1 MGEKEREWGLW
12 TIVAVSSLLFATG
25 DCACLAYLAD
35 HLLPSVIFGSTAAF
49 TLFLALYEVTR
60 GKLLAEEAG
69 EEREEGEPKREE
81 KPKVE
86 AEPRTRKGAEIEAA
100 EAEEPLP
107 VRWVSGN
114 RFARSLAKK
123 MGEAI
128 SEYIPQIALPM
139 SPYAFA
145 AEHVFFLFLS
155 LPLALAAPIL
165 ALLFTP
171 LFFFLLA
178 VPPTLFATPWLRL
191 KTMVGDRKREAA
203 GELPFFAIHA
213 ALAQSAG
220 LNMYES
226 LKNTIGE
233 EILKQ
238 TERGA
243 RFVRRNVQVLEMSP
257 TAAIEEL
264 GRSHPHEP
272 TQRLLLGY
280 TSEWRSGGDLS
291 SFLEDKAEQHLR
303 LAIHQWEDYRR
314 DVGTVAEIAIT
325 GLFVLPILV
334 LMATFLSPAT
344 ATVLGVGFVAI
355 GIPVLLAAGFA
366 MIRSTQPKDYT
377 AYSGNRILPFIL
389 SPLAF
394 FATHALA
401 GFWVSLSVA
410 AGVGLLAFAIPVV
423 IEKRRTLA
431 HEEAL
436 PQFLRDVTEY
446 QKLNY
451 PLPRAIRTLC
461 KEESYN
467 SHFNDLLNRV
477 AAQLEVGTRPSEIT
491 VPSRSWLTRLSF
503 FYLGQIAESGGYTAK
518 SMELLSDFISRIKDT
533 RDEVRSGTKI
543 YRYIALGVPVA
554 LALIVGV
561 MMGMFQLFA
570 MPEFAG
576 VKGGMGA
583 VGGTGFLGMFQTPPV
598 FDVIAKATIFS
609 SSIGL
614 GFLTSYAADFSPKDL
629 TWPAIG
635 AFLAGAAMHLLPM
648 ISDFFTS
655 FFGF

>member
-1 MGEKEREWGLW
+1 MTNNEEEKEKQKGRKSGQEG
-12 TIVAVSSLLFATG
+12 G
-25 DCACLAYLAD
+25 
-35 HLLPSVIFGSTAAF
+35 P
-49 TLFLALYEVTR
+49 EV
-60 GKLLAEEAG
+60 E
-69 EEREEGEPKREE
+69 
-81 KPKVE
+81 V
-86 AEPRTRKGAEIEAA
+86 EPRATKGAGIEAV

-107 VRWVSGN
+107 VRWVSDN
-114 RFARSLAKK
+114 KFARSLARE

-128 SEYIPQIALPM
+128 SEYIPRIALPM

-145 AEHVFFLFLS
+145 AEHVFLLFLS
-155 LPLALAAPIL
+155 LPLVLAAPIFS
-165 ALLFTP
+165 LLFTP
-171 LFFFLLA
+171 LSLLLLA
-178 VPPTLFATPWLRL
+178 IPPILFAAPWLRL

-226 LKNTIGE
+226 LKSTIGE
-233 EILKQ
+233 GILKQ

-264 GRSHPHEP
+264 GRSHPHGP

-291 SFLEDKAEQHLR
+291 SFLESKAEQHLR

-314 DVGTVAEIAIT
+314 DVGTVVEVAIT

-334 LMATFLSPAT
+334 LMATFLSPEAAT
-344 ATVLGVGFVAI
+344 TLGAGFVAI
-355 GIPVLLAAGFA
+355 GIPLLLAVGFA

-377 AYSGNRILPFIL
+377 VYSGNRILPLIL

-394 FATHALA
+394 FAVWTLT
-401 GFWVSLSVA
+401 GLWVSLSVA
-410 AGVGLLAFAIPVV
+410 VGVGLLAFAIPVV

-461 KEESYN
+461 REENYN
-467 SHFNDLLNRV
+467 SHFNDLLDRV
-477 AAQLEVGTRPSEIT
+477 VAQLEVGTRASEVT

-503 FYLGQIAESGGYTAK
+503 FYLGQIAESGGYTAR
-518 SMELLSDFISRIKDT
+518 SMELLSDFVSRIKDT

-543 YRYIALGVPVA
+543 YRYMALGVPVA
-554 LALIVGV
+554 LALIVGI

-576 VKGGMGA
+576 AEGGMSA
-583 VGGTGFLGMFQTPPV
+583 VGGAGIVEMFQVPQV

-614 GFLTSYAADFSPKDL
+614 GFLTSYTADFSPKDL

-635 AFLAGAAMHLLPM
+635 AFLAGAAMQLLPT